1 MVFVDFKRALSR
13 HFISKDC
20 VSSLETN
27 LVSNQSSY
35 FLSKYWKYVFFEI
48 RSTECD
54 RDTNIVLIFATQR
67 FNNRISWKIGTL
79 SGKIIMLSSI
89 PRSKI
94 ILYHWL
100 VYNQRYGY
108 PVIYCCRNVA
118 SLLVSW
124 YSRDIHRRN
133 LWWYNFMLLLLYSFV
148 DFQYFYYS
156 CLSNDSIFPNHNDT
170 YIFLKSNIHHFF
182 FLATNTS
189 IFVQKSN
196 IPRQKFLI
204 A

>member
-124 YSRDIHRRN
+124 YFRDIYRWN
-133 LWWYNFMLLLLYSFV
+133 LWWYNFMLLIVSLIFNISIILVYLMILY
-148 DFQYFYYS
+148 FQIIMILIYF
-156 CLSNDSIFPNHNDT
+156 SNPIFIT
-170 YIFLKSNIHHFF
+170 FF

>member
-54 RDTNIVLIFATQR
+54 QDTNIVLIFATQR
-67 FNNRISWKIGTL
+67 FNNRISRKIGTL

-124 YSRDIHRRN
+124 YFRDIHRWN
-133 LWWYNFMLLLLYSFV
+133 LWWYNFMLLIVSLIFNISIILVY
-148 DFQYFYYS
+148 
-156 CLSNDSIFPNHNDT
+156 DSIFPNHNDT

>member
-1 MVFVDFKRALSR
+1 MPFLAILFPKIAF
-13 HFISKDC
+13 HPWKQISF
-20 VSSLETN
+20 LTN
-27 LVSNQSSY
+27 LLIS
-35 FLSKYWKYVFFEI
+35 FPKYVFFEI

-54 RDTNIVLIFATQR
+54 QDTNIVLIFATQR
-67 FNNRISWKIGTL
+67 FNNRISRKIGTL

-124 YSRDIHRRN
+124 YFRDIHRWN
-133 LWWYNFMLLLLYSFV
+133 LWWYNFMLLIVSLIFNISIILVY
-148 DFQYFYYS
+148 
-156 CLSNDSIFPNHNDT
+156 DSIFPNHNDT

>member
-133 LWWYNFMLLLLYSFV
+133 LWWYNFMLLIVSLIFNISIILVYLMILY
-148 DFQYFYYS
+148 FQIIMILIYS
-156 CLSNDSIFPNHNDT
+156 SIP
-170 YIFLKSNIHHFF
+170 YSSLF

>member
-54 RDTNIVLIFATQR
+54 QDTNIVLIFATQR
-67 FNNRISWKIGTL
+67 FNNRISRKIGTL
-79 SGKIIMLSSI
+79 FGKIIMLSSI

-124 YSRDIHRRN
+124 YSRDIRWN
-133 LWWYNFMLLLLYSFV
+133 LWWYNFMLLIVSLIFNISIILVYLMILY
-148 DFQYFYYS
+148 FQIIMILIYS
-156 CLSNDSIFPNHNDT
+156 SIP
-170 YIFLKSNIHHFF
+170 YSSLF